1 MFGDPL
7 IIPLVAWLVVAALS
21 CFGVYITQRKRPPV
35 KVSETERV
43 VLIVPVRGISPHLG
57 ELWHGICT
65 QIYRPTRVIFTVESA
80 NDPACPAL
88 RALTGGP
95 PIEIVVAGVATE
107 RGQKIQ
113 NMLAALGRLEPDDA
127 IVVFADVDIAPTP
140 DWLARLLRDLGGRDL
155 GMTSGYRWLMPTD
168 ERWSTAFVC
177 VINSSIAAAPRDSK
191 WTNAWG
197 GSMALRRHTIE
208 ALALP
213 TLWEHAV
220 SDDLTI
226 SRAVRALGGK
236 VRSPRDALVPAP
248 ASYSWKD
255 AVVFARRQ
263 YLFTRTHAPALWLV
277 AAAATTIPLV
287 GWATALPLAVTG
299 NEVAIGTIVIA
310 YALDYMRARLR
321 ERIPRKLWGIESH
334 ARVKWLDRW
343 ATPAWLA
350 LHAAVIWS
358 TLFGRTIRWAGRIY
372 RIDNSKRLERR

>member
-1 MFGDPL
+1 MLGDPL
-7 IIPLVAWLVVAALS
+7 IIPLMAWLVVSALA
-21 CFGVYITQRKRPPV
+21 CFGVYITQRDRPPV
-35 KVSETERV
+35 KPSEAERV

-65 QIYRPTRVIFTVESA
+65 QAYRPTRVIFAVESA
-80 NDPACPAL
+80 NDPASPAL
-88 RALTGGP
+88 RALTDGP

-107 RGQKIQ
+107 RGQKIH

-140 DWLARLLRDLGGRDL
+140 DWLARLLRDLDRADL

-208 ALALP
+208 ALDLP
-213 TLWEHAV
+213 TLWERAV

-248 ASYSWKD
+248 ASYSWRD
-255 AVVFARRQ
+255 VVVFARRQ
-263 YLFTRTHAPALWLV
+263 YLFTRTHAPGLWLV

-287 GWATALPLAVTG
+287 GWATALPLALTG

-310 YALDYMRARLR
+310 YALDYTRARLR

-334 ARVKWLDRW
+334 PRVKWLDRW
-343 ATPAWLA
+343 AAPAWLA

-358 TLFGRTIRWAGRIY
+358 TLFGRTIHWAGRTY
-372 RIDNSKRLERR
+372 RIDAKQQLERT